1 MRTAKLKDRIYKAQC
16 IGNVEPI
23 EYMVPYPN
31 LRALIDGQN
40 IKYGQKMVYV
50 EQKLTSDKLYRMAQQ
65 TANWLQSKGV
75 APKDRVMLESLSFPW
90 SEIAALGT
98 WTLGCSL
105 VFSGDKDFKGAHQ
118 ATSPA
123 YVISQETDLLSQITS
138 FPEYFNPNVKS
149 LLKDEA
155 VVFWNQKIGYR
166 YSHYNILVNTNG
178 VQHALSLYEDQSFFV
193 KLDPSSMPW
202 IVLQIVLPLY
212 SGAPIDEKKAD
223 ITIGEKD
230 SDYNLQFEWL
240 DLSSSKNNALNV
252 CYENTAFISI
262 GKEPI
267 HLTAVDNLMKPREI
281 NGHSVMMG
289 YVDDES
295 NEKMFTGNA
304 LRIAR

>member
-1 MRTAKLKDRIYKAQC
+1 M
-16 IGNVEPI
+16 
-23 EYMVPYPN
+23 
-31 LRALIDGQN
+31 
-40 IKYGQKMVYV
+40 
-50 EQKLTSDKLYRMAQQ
+50 
-65 TANWLQSKGV
+65 
-75 APKDRVMLESLSFPW
+75 
-90 SEIAALGT
+90 
-98 WTLGCSL
+98 
-105 VFSGDKDFKGAHQ
+105 
-118 ATSPA
+118 
-123 YVISQETDLLSQITS
+123 
-138 FPEYFNPNVKS
+138 
-149 LLKDEA
+149 
-155 VVFWNQKIGYR
+155 
-166 YSHYNILVNTNG
+166 NTNG

-223 ITIGEKD
+223 ITIGEKN